1 MSFVISILIL
11 GFIIFI
17 HEFGHFIFAKI
28 FNVPVRE
35 FSIGMGKRIFS
46 VVKNNTRYSL
56 KILPLGGSCAMIG
69 EDIAGSGDF
78 SDIGGKIDEQ
88 NGTIDFDGVVYNLEE
103 IKKNNFSTLN
113 PIKKVIICFAGP
125 LFNLLVAFICA
136 FIVLMVA
143 GTSLPVIN
151 TVVENSTAATAT
163 PYPLQQSDVIKEM
176 IVTND
181 KETIY
186 FDKDVVIFMSIHASD
201 FKENPNLGIIFERD
215 GKTYNTLATFDLNE
229 NLDKAVLGIT
239 LGANYKPNNIK
250 DILYYTFNEGLFY
263 IRLTIKS
270 LKFLF
275 SGKANANDIS
285 GPVGT
290 VAVMGAAINSAGGD
304 IVASI
309 LTILTLINLISSN
322 LGIMNLLPIPA
333 LDGGRIIESAIE
345 MIIGRPLDE
354 KIISA
359 INAVTMILLLLLMAY
374 VFGMDI
380 IKIFTG
386 AFRF

>member
-1 MSFVISILIL
+1 MGFVISILIL

-46 VVKNNTRYSL
+46 VVKNNTRYSIKL
-56 KILPLGGSCAMIG
+56 LPLGGSCAMIG
-69 EDIAGSGDF
+69 EDISGSGDF
-78 SDIGGKIDEQ
+78 SDIGGKIDDK
-88 NGTIDFDGVVYNLEE
+88 NGTIDFDGVVYKLDY
-103 IKKNNFSTLN
+103 IKENNFSTIS

-125 LFNLLVAFICA
+125 MFNFILAFICA
-136 FIVLMVA
+136 FIVLIVA
-143 GTSLPVIN
+143 GTNLPVID
-151 TVVENSTAATAT
+151 TVVENSSASMASPIA
-163 PYPLQQSDVIKEM
+163 LQKGDVIKEM

-186 FDKDVVIFMSIHASD
+186 FDKDVVIFMNIHAND
-201 FKENPNLGIIFERD
+201 FKENPNLGITFERD
-215 GKTYNTLATFDLNE
+215 GKTYNTVVTFNLAE
-229 NLDKAVLGIT
+229 NLDRAVMGIT
-239 LGANYKPNNIK
+239 LGVNLRPNNIK
-250 DILYYTFNEGLFY
+250 DLLYYTLNEGLFY
-263 IRLTIKS
+263 IRLTLKS
-270 LKFLF
+270 LKYLF
-275 SGKANANDIS
+275 NGKASANDIS

-290 VAVMGAAINSAGGD
+290 VAVMGSAINNAGGN
-304 IVASI
+304 IIASI

-354 KIISA
+354 KIISFV
-359 INAVTMILLLLLMAY
+359 NAFTMVLLLLLMAY
-374 VFGMDI
+374 VFGMDLF
-380 IKIFTG
+380 KIFTG
-386 AFRF
+386 AFNF